1 MYFKN
6 YLYQVNYTVDFWKGN
21 GQKKYLIHSALI
33 LFQELCSFI
42 PSPLSTI

>member
-21 GQKKYLIHSALI
+21 GQNKTLFI
-33 LFQELCSFI
+33 LS
-42 PSPLSTI
+42 